1 MRPELRALLWVP
13 VGIELQQALTSLADS
28 DRAQGHARGHC
39 PFDHTTASLE
49 DRVGVPGSPCA
60 CQVAT
65 VAAWAAVASWVA
77 AAADQAVIDAAG
89 AKPVEDL
96 IVATRP
102 DLGTITDP
110 AVEDLASALRVS
122 PGSVRYRLAA
132 LRRVQ
137 GLPRLRYAITQG
149 LIIGWHAQAL
159 ATDLRHLPAASREQ
173 VIDIMVSKVRDRRR
187 RGLRDWTCTDLR
199 AQAKAIAAR
208 LDLDLASRRRE
219 AHRGRGVRLRVHDH
233 GAATI
238 AADLAEDVATR
249 IFHRLTALATGLPAE
264 SDDPDDTHPDQHSRR
279 SLEQRRADVFTDLLL
294 GPPPVPSSEPH
305 GTDTTVTAQDA
316 ATAAVRAG
324 GEVAVIVDAATLLGL
339 ADHPGVVPGCA
350 PIPAEVAR
358 ALAADRKWRAWLTA
372 TTTTG
377 SHVVATSPGTYRP
390 TAAVA
395 RLVRARDPY
404 CRMPGC
410 RSTITD
416 LDHIVAFPRGQTVP
430 ANLQP
435 LCRRHHRLKTH
446 TRWRITTHSDN
457 DADSDLDASHTGTT
471 HTWTSPTGITHTD
484 DPESPLG

>member
-1 MRPELRALLWVP
+1 M
-13 VGIELQQALTSLADS
+13 
-28 DRAQGHARGHC
+28 
-39 PFDHTTASLE
+39 
-49 DRVGVPGSPCA
+49 
-60 CQVAT
+60 
-65 VAAWAAVASWVA
+65 
-77 AAADQAVIDAAG
+77 
-89 AKPVEDL
+89 
-96 IVATRP
+96 
-102 DLGTITDP
+102 
-110 AVEDLASALRVS
+110 
-122 PGSVRYRLAA
+122 
-132 LRRVQ
+132 
-137 GLPRLRYAITQG
+137 
-149 LIIGWHAQAL
+149 
-159 ATDLRHLPAASREQ
+159 
-173 VIDIMVSKVRDRRR
+173 
-187 RGLRDWTCTDLR
+187 
-199 AQAKAIAAR
+199 
-208 LDLDLASRRRE
+208 
-219 AHRGRGVRLRVHDH
+219 
-233 GAATI
+233 
-238 AADLAEDVATR
+238 
-249 IFHRLTALATGLPAE
+249 
-264 SDDPDDTHPDQHSRR
+264 
-279 SLEQRRADVFTDLLL
+279 
-294 GPPPVPSSEPH
+294 
-305 GTDTTVTAQDA
+305 
-316 ATAAVRAG
+316 
-324 GEVAVIVDAATLLGL
+324 IVDAATLLGL